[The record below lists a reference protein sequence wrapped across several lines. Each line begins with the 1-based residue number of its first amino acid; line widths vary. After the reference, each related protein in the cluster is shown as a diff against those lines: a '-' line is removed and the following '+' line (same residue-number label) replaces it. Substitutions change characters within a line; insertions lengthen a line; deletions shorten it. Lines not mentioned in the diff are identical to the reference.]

1 MLNLNEKSYVGIDIS
16 KAKLDVYV
24 LPNHKYLQF
33 SNDRNGIGKLIKKLQ
48 LFPNVLI
55 AMEAT
60 GGYEKQSAEALT
72 KANLQACV
80 LNPRQ
85 VRDFA
90 KGLGKLA
97 KTDKIDAQMLA
108 LFAEKTQPKPN
119 VNCDENQRTI
129 AEYVDRRSQL
139 VKTIHMEKNRLE
151 NVSKEIKKSI
161 MRIIKILEKELLLKL
176 KQ

>member
-1 MLNLNEKSYVGIDIS
+1 MLNTIEKSYIGVDIS
-16 KAKLDVYV
+16 KTMLDVYV

-33 SNDRNGIGKLIKKLQ
+33 SNDDNGINKLIKKLT
-48 LFPNVLI
+48 LFPNALI

-97 KTDKIDAQMLA
+97 KTDKIDAEMLA
-108 LFAEKTQPKPN
+108 LFAEKVQPTPN
-119 VNCDENQRTI
+119 VNQHPKGANRT
-129 AEYVDRRSQL
+129 AA
-139 VKTIHMEKNRLE
+139 
-151 NVSKEIKKSI
+151 
-161 MRIIKILEKELLLKL
+161 
-176 KQ
+176 